1 MLFSSFLLLPW
12 MLCATAQND
21 QMELEDSGFLRADLD
36 EWQAE
41 DSVFMEVKKK
51 KVRSPTDSGTG
62 IF

>member
-1 MLFSSFLLLPW
+1 MV
-12 MLCATAQND
+12 CATAQND
-21 QMELEDSGFLRADLD
+21 QMELEDSGFLRVDLD